1 MNTSV
6 SCKCLTPSNMKR
18 RKLLSHILIFEK
30 SFVLLLVFLRV
41 FGATHFMLFPF
52 IFIYGSHQN
61 PTSYSLLSKLLI
73 FLPACAALLV
83 VLLSWTCWARG
94 LYSHVLCTSLIYT
107 HLVHLHYDATEN
119 INFYLPICA
128 HERLAIFPYRN
139 YRWKLPMFE
148 RKETSKRPW
157 ADKFFLWKNSESFRI
172 FSWVTEIFPMV
183 LKLNFAQDVFL

>member
-1 MNTSV
+1 
-6 SCKCLTPSNMKR
+6 MKR

-41 FGATHFMLFPF
+41 FWATHFMLFPF

-61 PTSYSLLSKLLI
+61 PTSYSQLNKMLI
-73 FLPACAALLV
+73 FLPTCAALLV

-139 YRWKLPMFE
+139 YRWKLPMSNGKKLLNARERTNFFFE
-148 RKETSKRPW
+148 KIQKVSV
-157 ADKFFLWKNSESFRI
+157 FFHES
-172 FSWVTEIFPMV
+172 
-183 LKLNFAQDVFL
+183 LKYFLCF

>member
-6 SCKCLTPSNMKR
+6 SCKCLTPSNIKR
-18 RKLLSHILIFEK
+18 RNLLSHILIFEK
-30 SFVLLLVFLRV
+30 SFVLLHVFLRV

-94 LYSHVLCTSLIYT
+94 LYSHVLCTSLVYT
-107 HLVHLHYDATEN
+107 PRAPSLRCNRKYKFLRAHLCARTISYISLSQLSLKVTYVRTER
-119 INFYLPICA
+119 NF
-128 HERLAIFPYRN
+128 
-139 YRWKLPMFE
+139 
-148 RKETSKRPW
+148 
-157 ADKFFLWKNSESFRI
+157 
-172 FSWVTEIFPMV
+172 
-183 LKLNFAQDVFL
+183 